1 MTQPN
6 LEVLNSIA
14 LPLSKSPRTFGT
26 YPRKALRNNSSKQPT
41 KEWEPTEKSIFPV
54 MENSTI
60 KLISSRKI
68 LKKSLLESSTA
79 KSFTFFNKE
88 NLDIVAY
95 HQRSSLNS

>member
-26 YPRKALRNNSSKQPT
+26 YLRKELPNNSSKQPT
-41 KEWEPTEKSIFPV
+41 KEWAPTEKSIFLV
-54 MENSTI
+54 TENSTI
-60 KLISSRKI
+60 KLIYSPKI

-79 KSFTFFNKE
+79 KSFTFFSKE

-95 HQRSSLNS
+95 RQRSSLNS